1 MKGNRTTS
9 RQRDR
14 GDLLRFRP
22 VAFLLGSPAFV
33 TSLQLVTLTLF
44 IIAIYKGFT
53 LPEKEENLFT
63 TGLFWGLFWPFFIF
77 IITPVFGKIFCGICP
92 HRLIIFSL
100 GSRFGL
106 GKKPPKWVNSGYIS
120 LAIVLLFY
128 WLPIYASPGIFH
140 SPLNTAIYFSLF
152 TLIAAL
158 FSLYYSPKSW
168 CKGVCPVAL
177 PTNLVSK
184 VAFVGV
190 RTYKEGCKTCKKATC
205 FTGREGIEGCPHG
218 INPSKLQSN
227 ADCTL
232 CMKCITAC
240 SHDAIRLGTLRPFE
254 DFKNKMR
261 KADMPGALGTIL
273 LFGALTLTMQLYNG
287 IYKGAMKESF
297 PLARLAAYFQP
308 FVDFAI
314 SREGLVALTTFLFSL
329 SFILGYYL
337 LFSFLA
343 GKKTGKG
350 TAEPFELFAWT
361 LLPVFAL
368 SSFSQMGEFFSFR
381 YYPMMA
387 DAFFDLF
394 GLAKRVMPLAQM
406 NSIWLSGFKFI
417 AIGGAIW
424 SMVFAWRASGSLTD
438 LKSTRIMISL
448 PFWLLYLFV
457 MSGFIAHMIVMIYLD
472 IPEVTGPRH

>member
-1 MKGNRTTS
+1 MNGNKTS
-9 RQRDR
+9 RTRDR
-14 GDLLRFRP
+14 ADLLRFRP

-33 TSLQLVTLTLF
+33 TSIQLVTLALV
-44 IIAIYKGFT
+44 IIASYKGFT
-53 LPEKEENLFT
+53 LPAKDENHFT

-77 IITPVFGKIFCGICP
+77 IVTPVFGKIFCGICP
-92 HRLIIFSL
+92 HRLVIFSI

-106 GKKPPKWVNSGYIS
+106 GKKPPKWMTSGYLS

-128 WLPIYASPGIFH
+128 WLPVYASPGIFH
-140 SPLNTAIYFSLF
+140 SPLNTALYFSLF
-152 TLIAAL
+152 TLIAVI
-158 FSLYYSPKSW
+158 FTLYYAPQSW

-184 VAFVGV
+184 VAFIGI
-190 RTYKEGCKTCKKATC
+190 RTYKEDCKACKKATC
-205 FTGREGIEGCPHG
+205 FTGREGFEGCPHG
-218 INPSKLQSN
+218 INPSKLTNN

-232 CMKCITAC
+232 CMKCISAC
-240 SHDAIRLGTLRPFE
+240 SHDAIRFGTVRPFD
-254 DFKNKMR
+254 DFKNKRR
-261 KADMPGALGTIL
+261 KTDMPGALGTIL

-287 IYKGAMKESF
+287 IYKGAMKENF
-297 PLARLAAYFQP
+297 PLVKLAAYFQP
-308 FVDFAI
+308 WLDFAI
-314 SREGLVALTTFLFSL
+314 SKEGLIALTTFLFSL

-343 GKKTGKG
+343 GRKTGKG

-368 SSFSQMGEFFSFR
+368 SSFSQMGEFFAFR

-394 GLAKRVMPLAQM
+394 GVAKRAMPLAPM

-417 AIGGAIW
+417 AIAGAIW
-424 SMVFAWRASGSLTD
+424 SMIFTWRTSGSLTD
-438 LKSTRIMISL
+438 IKSTRVMISL

-457 MSGFIAHMIVMIYLD
+457 MTGFVAHMIVMIYLD
-472 IPEVTGPRH
+472 IPEVTGPRQ